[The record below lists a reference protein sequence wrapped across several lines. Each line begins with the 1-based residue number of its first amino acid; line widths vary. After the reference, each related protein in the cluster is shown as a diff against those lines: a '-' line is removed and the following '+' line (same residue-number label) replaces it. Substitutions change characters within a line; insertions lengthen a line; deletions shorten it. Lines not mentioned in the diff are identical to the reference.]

1 MIDLLSKYSAGEII
15 TIIVILF
22 LAIKGVINSWDWAR
36 EKVLKIFKKESR
48 KEQEKRELDEK
59 LLSYDEKIEQVIK
72 AQEELNDYISNMMR
86 KINILIDSDK
96 DDIKSFI
103 TKEHH
108 FYCYEKHWIDDYS
121 LDCIE
126 RRYKH
131 YQEENGNSFVA
142 DLMKEIRQLPK
153 QEPIEN

>member
-15 TIIVILF
+15 TFIVILF

-48 KEQEKRELDEK
+48 KEQEKRELDGK

>member
-1 MIDLLSKYSAGEII
+1 MIDLLSKYSTGEII
-15 TIIVILF
+15 TFIVILF

-96 DDIKSFI
+96 DDIKSFL
-103 TKEHH
+103 TREHH
-108 FYCYEKHWIDDYS
+108 YFCY
-121 LDCIE
+121 
-126 RRYKH
+126 
-131 YQEENGNSFVA
+131 
-142 DLMKEIRQLPK
+142 
-153 QEPIEN
+153 

>member
-1 MIDLLSKYSAGEII
+1 MIDLLSKYSVGEII
-15 TIIVILF
+15 TFIVILF

>member
-1 MIDLLSKYSAGEII
+1 MIELLSKYSTAEII
-15 TIIVILF
+15 TFIVILF
-22 LAIKGVINSWDWAR
+22 LAIKGVINSWDWVYER
-36 EKVLKIFKKESR
+36 ILKIFHKKTK
-48 KEQEKRELDEK
+48 KEQEKRELDER
-59 LLSYDEKIEQVIK
+59 LLNYDEKIEQVIK
-72 AQEELNDYISNMMR
+72 AQEELNNHVSSMMQ
-86 KINILIDSDK
+86 KINILINSDK

-153 QEPIEN
+153 QEPAKN

>member
-1 MIDLLSKYSAGEII
+1 MIDLLSKYSTGEII
-15 TIIVILF
+15 TFIVILF
-22 LAIKGVINSWDWAR
+22 LAIKGIINSWDWAYER
-36 EKVLKIFKKESR
+36 ILKIFHKKTK
-48 KEQEKRELDEK
+48 KEQEKRELDER
-59 LLSYDEKIEQVIK
+59 LLNYDEKIEQVIK

>member
-1 MIDLLSKYSAGEII
+1 
-15 TIIVILF
+15 
-22 LAIKGVINSWDWAR
+22 
-36 EKVLKIFKKESR
+36 
-48 KEQEKRELDEK
+48 
-59 LLSYDEKIEQVIK
+59 
-72 AQEELNDYISNMMR
+72 MMR

>member
-1 MIDLLSKYSAGEII
+1 MIDLLSKYSVGEII
-15 TIIVILF
+15 TFIVILF

-72 AQEELNDYISNMMR
+72 AQEELNDYISNMMK

>member
-1 MIDLLSKYSAGEII
+1 MIELLSKYSTAEII
-15 TIIVILF
+15 TFIVILF

>member
-1 MIDLLSKYSAGEII
+1 MVVSS
-15 TIIVILF
+15 F
-22 LAIKGVINSWDWAR
+22 NSD
-36 EKVLKIFKKESR
+36 VKIFKKESR

>member
-1 MIDLLSKYSAGEII
+1 MIDLLSKYSVGEII
-15 TIIVILF
+15 TFIVILF
-22 LAIKGVINSWDWAR
+22 LAIKGVINSWDWTR

>member
-1 MIDLLSKYSAGEII
+1 MIDLLSKYSTGEII
-15 TIIVILF
+15 TFIVILF